1 MRGGVGLFISAW
13 IPGGVPVGK
22 PPRGSAVSQGEAVIV
37 WQAASFGLLASEPK
51 GFIESLPAPMQ
62 INWRELVVVWLLVTI
77 LYFFLKATF
86 FKPLVTVIDQREKD
100 MNAGAEAKALAMAM
114 IEQRQA
120 DYQAKLRDL
129 RNQAFSHRKV
139 LAEAATK
146 EKQALLDQTRTQA
159 QIQRESS
166 LAQLKAQA
174 AAASTELMSQVDV
187 LAESMAQHLL
197 KQA

>member
-1 MRGGVGLFISAW
+1 MATLGLGSLFSLSRG
-13 IPGGVPVGK
+13 
-22 PPRGSAVSQGEAVIV
+22 ETVIV
-37 WQAASFGLLASEPK
+37 WQAAGFGLLEKLGGEPK

-86 FKPLVTVIDQREKD
+86 FKPLVAVMDQREKD
-100 MNAGAEAKALAMAM
+100 MSAGSEAKALALAM

-120 DYQAKLRDL
+120 EYQSKLRDL

-139 LAEAATK
+139 LADAATK
-146 EKQALLDQTRTQA
+146 EKQALLEQTRTQA
-159 QIQRESS
+159 QAQREAA
-166 LAQLKAQA
+166 LAQLKAQS
-174 AAASTELMSQVDV
+174 AAASTELMAQVDI

-197 KQA
+197 QQA

>member
-1 MRGGVGLFISAW
+1 M
-13 IPGGVPVGK
+13 
-22 PPRGSAVSQGEAVIV
+22 IV
-37 WQAASFGLLASEPK
+37 WQAAGFGLLGAEPK
-51 GFIESLPAPMQ
+51 GFIERAVAFIKHLPEAVQGFIEKLPAPMQ
-62 INWRELVVVWLLVTI
+62 IDWRELAVVMLLVTV
-77 LYFFLKATF
+77 LYFFLKSTF
-86 FKPLVTVIDQREKD
+86 FKPLVAVMDQREKD

-129 RNQAFSHRKV
+129 RNQAFNHRKI

-159 QIQRESS
+159 QAQRESS

-174 AAASTELMSQVDV
+174 SAASAELMSQVDV

>member
-1 MRGGVGLFISAW
+1 M
-13 IPGGVPVGK
+13 
-22 PPRGSAVSQGEAVIV
+22 IV
-37 WQAASFGLLASEPK
+37 WQAAGFGVLGGEPR

-62 INWRELVVVWLLVTI
+62 INGMELLFVAVLVTV

-86 FKPLVTVIDQREKD
+86 FKPLVEVMDQREKD
-100 MNAGAEAKALAMAM
+100 MNAGSEAKALAMAM

-120 DYQAKLRDL
+120 EYQSKLRDL

-139 LAEAATK
+139 LAEAASK
-146 EKQALLDQTRTQA
+146 EKQALLDQTRA
-159 QIQRESS
+159 QSNQQREES
-166 LAQLKAQA
+166 LAKLKVQA
-174 AAASTELMSQVDV
+174 AAASADLMSQVDV

>member
-1 MRGGVGLFISAW
+1 MGG
-13 IPGGVPVGK
+13 
-22 PPRGSAVSQGEAVIV
+22 
-37 WQAASFGLLASEPK
+37 EPK

-86 FKPLVTVIDQREKD
+86 FKPLVAVMDQREQD

-120 DYQAKLRDL
+120 EYQSKLRDL

-139 LAEAATK
+139 LADAASK
-146 EKQALLDQTRTQA
+146 EKQALLEQTRAQA
-159 QIQRESS
+159 QAQREES
-166 LAQLKAQA
+166 LAQLKSQA
-174 AAASTELMSQVDV
+174 VAATTELMSQVDV

>member
-1 MRGGVGLFISAW
+1 M
-13 IPGGVPVGK
+13 
-22 PPRGSAVSQGEAVIV
+22 IV
-37 WQAASFGLLASEPK
+37 WQAASFGLLGLLGGEPK

-62 INWRELVVVWLLVTI
+62 INWKEMVVVMLVVTI
-77 LYFFLKATF
+77 LYFFLKSTF
-86 FKPLVTVIDQREKD
+86 FKPLVAVMDQREKD

-120 DYQAKLRDL
+120 EYHSKLRDL

-139 LAEAATK
+139 LAEAASK
-146 EKQALLDQTRTQA
+146 EKQLLLNQTRAQA
-159 QIQRESS
+159 QVQREES
-166 LAQLKAQA
+166 LAKLKSQA
-174 AAASTELMSQVDV
+174 AAASTELMAQVDV

>member
-1 MRGGVGLFISAW
+1 M
-13 IPGGVPVGK
+13 
-22 PPRGSAVSQGEAVIV
+22 IV
-37 WQAASFGLLASEPK
+37 WQAASLGLLGALGGEPK

-86 FKPLVTVIDQREKD
+86 FKPLVAVMDQREKD

-120 DYQAKLRDL
+120 DYQSKLRDL
-129 RNQAFSHRKV
+129 RHQAFGHRKV
-139 LAEAATK
+139 LAEAASK
-146 EKQALLDQTRTQA
+146 EKQLLLDQTRAQA
-159 QIQRESS
+159 QAQREES
-166 LAQLKAQA
+166 LALLKSQA
-174 AAASTELMSQVDV
+174 AAASTELISQVDV